1 LAIRRALRQGLQWNP
16 PDFRIQIER
25 LEVDGQDVVA
35 YWTCTS
41 DRLAQPMHGIDRYT
55 LNGSRI
61 QRLETRLG

>member
-35 YWTCTS
+35 Y
-41 DRLAQPMHGIDRYT
+41 
-55 LNGSRI
+55 
-61 QRLETRLG
+61 